1 MKTFLQVIGDVFVL
15 PAGTETTAQRGWR
28 PTVLMALI
36 MMEVLF
42 LLFSLLFLLFSL
54 LFLFLLSFSVVVV
67 VVVL

>member
-42 LLFSLLFLLFSL
+42 LLFFL

-67 VVVL
+67 VVVVVL